1 MAYDVNNPNL
11 SFEDFL
17 VNGQIDMGK
26 VDQYAAQQGW
36 WRPDVGPITS
46 KMRSGFINNI
56 AAQGTR
62 NVNSSLRTDP
72 NQWAQYGI
80 PQDVIQAQFGVLQ
93 NQASNASGSGLFG
106 STFDNLFDKTQDIVQ
121 DYALPALLA
130 AGTMG
135 AFTPAAGAGAGAGA
149 GVAGAYGGA
158 GGFAATA
165 GGTGASGGLADVLG
179 AGAAGAEFASLPDIL
194 GGMAEANAGLP
205 SAFAG
210 AAGATVAPE
219 VIAQDWSLPSTPTG
233 SSMGF
238 DAASVAAPA
247 AGAGG
252 GGGATGL

>member
-62 NVNSSLRTDP
+62 DVNSPLRTDP

-80 PQDVIQAQFGVLQ
+80 PQDVIQAHFGILS
-93 NQASNASGSGLFG
+93 NQASNAANTSGLFG
-106 STFDNLFDKTQDIVQ
+106 SGFDNLFHQAHNVVG
-121 DYALPALLA
+121 DYAFPALLA
-130 AGTMG
+130 AGSAG
-135 AFTPAAGAGAGAGA
+135 AFTPAAGAGAGA
-149 GVAGAYGGA
+149 VAGAA
-158 GGFAATA
+158 E
-165 GGTGASGGLADVLG
+165 TGLSAEL
-179 AGAAGAEFASLPDIL
+179 AAGAPEL
-194 GGMAEANAGLP
+194 AEAGQWW
-205 SAFAG
+205 G
-210 AAGATVAPE
+210 T
-219 VIAQDWSLPSTPTG
+219 PSTPVG

-247 AGAGG
+247 AGAAGSG
-252 GGGATGL
+252 VLPTAAGLGAGTTAAISGGAAAAPNLYDRLTG